1 MLFSVHICAFAR
13 RQLLMHDCMTVVEKA
28 NFIIIVVVI
37 NIKLCVIDKVRQS
50 ESMTH

>member
-13 RQLLMHDCMTVVEKA
+13 HRLLMHDSMNVARKA
-28 NFIIIVVVI
+28 NFVIMVVIIIKRSVKD
-37 NIKLCVIDKVRQS
+37 KLRQS

>member
-13 RQLLMHDCMTVVEKA
+13 CQLLMHDRMAVVEKA
-28 NFIIIVVVI
+28 NFIIII
-37 NIKLCVIDKVRQS
+37 IKLCVLDKVRQS